1 MTSDLASGPAIRD
14 IPRTLYLDT
23 QFLFA
28 YMVPTD
34 EDYEAASAFVV
45 DLRELVESKLVT
57 CLVSIV
63 VLDELA
69 WALSG
74 PLWLRDHGGKTERAA
89 GRREA
94 FPRVRERVAEALA
107 DLLGEG
113 WIEFVGEDA
122 DCGTM
127 YPDVLARHSLS
138 PADCAHL
145 TIALASGIEAI
156 VTNDRHFHELEDCP
170 LEVIGY

>member
-1 MTSDLASGPAIRD
+1 MTSDLPPGPTVLD

-23 QFLFA
+23 QFIFA

-34 EDYEAASAFVV
+34 EDYEAASTFIA
-45 DLRELVESKLVT
+45 DLREFVEARLAE
-57 CLVSIV
+57 CFISIL

-74 PLWLRDHGGKTERAA
+74 PLYLQEHCGDGGPTTP
-89 GRREA
+89 RREA
-94 FPRVRERVAEALA
+94 FQRVRQQVASALA
-107 DLLGEG
+107 DLLDED
-113 WIEFVGEDA
+113 WIEVIGADAHCGEA
-122 DCGTM
+122 
-127 YPDVLARHSLS
+127 YPQVLAQHALA

-145 TIALASGIEAI
+145 TIALANGIEAI